1 MSRSSVRQDEP
12 LTRKALRALRLGRA
26 LRLVWNASPG
36 AFVASAGFWVVLG
49 VLPPLT
55 LLALK
60 WLVDALAAPG
70 EPSRALVA
78 VGILGGLALLTA
90 WCQSLSGFLSE
101 AQGQRV
107 ADHVAEILHAQSLS
121 LDLEYYD
128 DARYYDVLHRAQQE
142 APYRPFRVVSGLTR
156 VAQGGLALAGT
167 AALLLSLEWTLAL
180 VLFASALPGVAV
192 KIRAS
197 RALYAWRRART
208 EDERR
213 AWYYQSVLIDGA
225 YAKEARLFGFG
236 GTVRGWFRELR
247 ARLRGGHEQLLRRR
261 AAGDLAAQA
270 LGVVPVFAALG
281 YLAAGTVAG
290 RHTLGDLVLYYTAV
304 QRGSVFLQELLSGLA
319 SLYEDNLFLSSFEE
333 FLALPMRVRDP
344 ERPEALPQPI
354 REGLVVE
361 SLRFRYAR
369 SEARALDGVSLAIRP
384 GEVVALVGENGAG
397 KTTLVKLLCR
407 LYDPEEGRIL
417 LDGVPIDRFEVRK
430 LRRLVTAAFQ
440 DHARFNLTVREN
452 VVLGDVEAPMD
463 EARLGR
469 AARLAGATP
478 VIDRL
483 PGGYAALLGHW
494 LEGGHE
500 LSVGEWQRIAL
511 ARTLWRD
518 AWLVILDEPTS
529 AMDSEA
535 EGRFWEGLRPALE
548 GRAALLI
555 SHRFS
560 TIRQADRIYVLEGG
574 RVAEEGRHEDL
585 VARGGTYARLYDAQA
600 RFYD

>member
-1 MSRSSVRQDEP
+1 MRDVP
-12 LTRKALRALRLGRA
+12 IARKALRALRMGRA
-26 LRLVWNASPG
+26 VRLVWNASPA
-36 AFVASAGFWVVLG
+36 AFVASTGLWVALG
-49 VLPPLT
+49 LLPPLA
-55 LLALK
+55 LIALK
-60 WLVDALAAPG
+60 WLVDALATPG
-70 EPSRALVA
+70 SRGAALWAVA
-78 VGILGGLALLTA
+78 LLGGLALLSA
-90 WCQSLSGFLSE
+90 CCQSLSGFLGE

-107 ADHVAEILHAQSLS
+107 ADHVAEILHAKSLE

-142 APYRPFRVVSGLTR
+142 APYRPYRVVSGLTR
-156 VAQGGLALAGT
+156 VAQGGLALAAT
-167 AALLLSLEWTLAL
+167 AGLLLSLEWTLAL
-180 VLFASALPGVAV
+180 VLFVSTLPGVVV

-197 RALYAWRRART
+197 RVLYAWRRSRT

-213 AWYYQSVLIDGA
+213 SWYYQSMLIDGA

-236 GTVRGWFRELR
+236 DTVRGWFRVLR
-247 ARLRGGHEQLLRRR
+247 ARLRGEQEALLRRR
-261 AAGDLAAQA
+261 AAGDLVAQA

-281 YLAAGTVAG
+281 YLAAGTLAG

-304 QRGSVFLQELLSGLA
+304 QRGSAFLQELLSGLA
-319 SLYEDNLFLSSFEE
+319 SLYEDNLFLSAFEE
-333 FLALPMRVRDP
+333 FLALPSRVKDP
-344 ERPEALPQPI
+344 EQPEPLPRPV

-361 SLRFRYAR
+361 SVRFRYAR
-369 SEARALDGVSLAIRP
+369 SEERTLAGVSLAVHP

-417 LDGVPIDRFEVRK
+417 LDGVPIDRLSLTK
-430 LRRLVTAAFQ
+430 LRGLMTVAFQ
-440 DHARFNLTVREN
+440 DPARFNLTVREN
-452 VVLGDVEAPMD
+452 VTLGDTQAPAD
-463 EARLGR
+463 EARLAR
-469 AARLAGATP
+469 AAGLAGAQP
-478 VIDRL
+478 VIERL
-483 PGGYAALLGHW
+483 PGGYEALLGHW

-529 AMDSEA
+529 AMDAETEA
-535 EGRFWEGLRPALE
+535 RFWEELRPALH

-560 TIRQADRIYVLEGG
+560 TVRQADRIYVLAGG
-574 RVAEEGRHEDL
+574 RVVEEGRHEDL
-585 VARGGTYARLYDAQA
+585 VARGGRYAHLYGLQARLYE
-600 RFYD
+600 

>member
-1 MSRSSVRQDEP
+1 VKRDEP
-12 LTRKALRALRLGRA
+12 ITQKALRALRLGRA
-26 LRLVWNASPG
+26 LRLVWNASPA
-36 AFVASAGFWVVLG
+36 AFGASAGLWVVLG

-60 WLVDALAAPG
+60 RLVDAMALPGDRGAALG
-70 EPSRALVA
+70 A
-78 VGILGGLALLTA
+78 VVVLGTLALLAA
-90 WCQSLSGFLSE
+90 WCQSVSGYLGE
-101 AQGQRV
+101 VQGQRV
-107 ADHVAEILHAQSLS
+107 ADHVAEILHAKSLE

-142 APYRPFRVVSGLTR
+142 APYRPFRVVGGLTR

-167 AALLLSLEWTLAL
+167 AALLLSLEWTLAI
-180 VLFASALPGVAV
+180 VLFLSALPGVVV
-192 KIRAS
+192 KVRAS

-213 AWYYQSVLIDGA
+213 CWYYQSMLIDGA

-236 GTVRGWFRELR
+236 GAVRGWFRGLR
-247 ARLRGGHEQLLRRR
+247 ARLRGEHERLLRGR
-261 AAGDLAAQA
+261 AAGDLGAQA
-270 LGVVPVFAALG
+270 LAVVPVFVALG
-281 YLAAGTVAG
+281 YLAAGTLAG

-304 QRGSVFLQELLSGLA
+304 QRGSAFLQELLSGLA

-333 FLALPMRVRDP
+333 FLGLPVRVRDP
-344 ERPEALPQPI
+344 ERPETVPQPV
-354 REGLVVE
+354 RKGLEVE
-361 SLRFRYAR
+361 SVRFRYAR
-369 SEARALDGVSLAIRP
+369 SEGRTLDGVSLAIRP

-407 LYDPEEGRIL
+407 LYDPEEGRVL
-417 LDGVPIDRFEVRK
+417 LDGVPIDRFEVGK
-430 LRRLVTAAFQ
+430 LRRLMTVAFQ
-440 DHARFNLTVREN
+440 DSARFNLTVREN
-452 VVLGDVEAPMD
+452 VVLGDVDAPAD
-463 EARLGR
+463 EARLAR

-483 PGGYAALLGHW
+483 SGGYEALLGHW

-529 AMDSEA
+529 AMDPEA
-535 EGRFWEGLRPALE
+535 EARFWEELRPALD

-560 TIRQADRIYVLEGG
+560 TVRQADRIYVLEGG

-585 VARGGTYARLYDAQA
+585 VARGGTYARLYATQA
-600 RFYD
+600 RFYL